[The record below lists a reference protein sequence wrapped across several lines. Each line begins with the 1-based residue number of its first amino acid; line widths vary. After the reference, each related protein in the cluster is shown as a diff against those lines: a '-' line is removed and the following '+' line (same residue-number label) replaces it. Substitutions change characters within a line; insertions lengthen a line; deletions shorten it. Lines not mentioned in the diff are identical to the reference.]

1 MNISLSLSDVIAIAA
16 LLLSG
21 YATWTTARF
30 NSRQKSLLESQ
41 EALNK
46 RLLARDSAESE
57 HAQRADIGA
66 KLIKVGTSYRIRV
79 FNKGMASA
87 TQVQIDF
94 PNGNKIASESDM
106 ARKFPLEALEPLQ
119 SVDVLAN
126 VYLGSDS
133 KHVARFRWVDGFSD
147 SNEKQVYLTI

>member
-1 MNISLSLSDVIAIAA
+1 MNISLSLSDLIAAAA

-46 RLLARDSAESE
+46 RLIARDSAESDHE
-57 HAQRADIGA
+57 RRADIGA
-66 KLIKVGTSYRIRV
+66 KLIKVGNGYRIRV
-79 FNKGMASA
+79 FNKGKATA

-94 PNGNKIASESDM
+94 PEGNKIASESDM
-106 ARKFPLEALEPLQ
+106 TRKFPLEALEPQQ
-119 SVDVLAN
+119 SVDVLAS
-126 VYLGSDS
+126 VHLGSDS
-133 KHVARFRWVDGFSD
+133 KHVARFRWIDGLSD
-147 SNEKQVYLTI
+147 SNEKQIYLTL